1 MGWQQK
7 ATRGD
12 MNKDTAMTTGPI
24 VQPDGFTTLN
34 EAKALECRADEMGK
48 KADWQQANQL
58 LLQALE
64 KRKSLAGPEDPSIAK
79 ILERIA
85 AVYMRQNKL
94 SEAETT
100 LAEAGKII
108 EAAYYP
114 GHALMAPVLEQQA
127 DCLMKQC
134 KNAEAEPFLKRAGD
148 IYVNTLTMENRATLR
163 TSYKLAKLYI
173 QLDQPEEAK
182 KVIEKAMKYVDTP
195 LGPVSEFRYQM
206 ALAQVLSKNNNEAK
220 VLFKD
225 ASEGFRQRNNYL
237 RVVDCLQ
244 NYAAIC
250 RTTGDD
256 IQADVAMQEAERYKT
271 LDNFYPEDIF
281 VATLLRA

>member
-1 MGWQQK
+1 
-7 ATRGD
+7 
-12 MNKDTAMTTGPI
+12 MNINTDTTPGLPAH
-24 VQPDGFTTLN
+24 PDDFSSLN
-34 EAKALECRADEMGK
+34 EAKILENRAEQLCIISNW
-48 KADWQQANQL
+48 AEANLL

-64 KRKSLAGPEDPSIAK
+64 KRKALCGSSDPSTLK

-85 AVYMRQNKL
+85 DVYMRQDKFAEAL
-94 SEAETT
+94 KTLDEAE
-100 LAEAGKII
+100 KIV
-108 EAAYYP
+108 EKSFYA
-114 GHALMAPVLEQQA
+114 GHAFMAPVLEKRA
-127 DCLMKQC
+127 DCLLRQDKTI
-134 KNAEAEPFLKRAGD
+134 EAEPFLKQACD
-148 IYVNTLTMENRATLR
+148 IYVTTLTMENRATLR
-163 TSYKLAKLYI
+163 TLYKLAKLYI

-182 KVIEKAMKYVDTP
+182 KIIEKAMKFVDTP
-195 LGPVSEFRYQM
+195 LGPVAEFRYQM

-220 VLFKD
+220 ALFKN

-244 NYAAIC
+244 KYAAIC
-250 RTTGDD
+250 RNTGED